1 MIEEVVEGEIEGDL
15 IEEVGEG
22 DIEGLLQ
29 MKERNAEK
37 KKKKKKKKIW
47 FKLKYWWHVL

>member
-37 KKKKKKKKIW
+37 KRKKKKKIW